1 MSDMLSIGA
10 SGVRAY
16 QVALATVSENIAN
29 SGATGYTRRTT
40 SISEVSSSG
49 SVTGQSGANGMG
61 SVVRGVVRVGDENRA
76 AEVRSTGADL
86 AKTESSVTWLGRIED
101 TLGGSQLG
109 TRLASFFNAAT
120 QLAADPTSMAAR
132 STMMEAAGGAADA
145 FTETGAALDQTAAD
159 IDNTGTDSAQSLT
172 TIAATLA
179 QINQG
184 LGRAQPGTA
193 GQATL
198 LDQRDQTL
206 EQMSALTD
214 TTVTLDSAG
223 RATVHAGGAGGP
235 LLVDNGNSATVTYA
249 RNSSGS
255 VQFSVLNGATQQVMT
270 PNGGALA
277 GIAEGAQK
285 VADAQGQLSSIAKSF
300 ADGVNGVQAT
310 GRDLDGNAGA
320 PMFAVD
326 PDGTAQMTMLMTDP
340 RTIAAGVAGGGQR
353 DNTNLANL
361 ATLRTSGGYEDAIV
375 DLTTTNAATL
385 AQRNSVADA
394 QTTIHN
400 NAVNDRDSQSG
411 VSLDNEAVDLMRF
424 QQAYSASGRVIQ
436 TARDTFQSILDIR

>member
-16 QVALATVSENIAN
+16 QVALSTVSENIAN

-40 SISEVSSSG
+40 SISEVGSSG
-49 SVTGQSGANGMG
+49 SVTGQSGFNGMG
-61 SVVRGVVRVGDENRA
+61 SVVTGVVRVGDDFRA

-86 AKTESSVTWLGRIED
+86 AKTEASVTWLGRIED
-101 TLGGSQLG
+101 TMSGSQLG
-109 TRLASFFNAAT
+109 TSLGSFFNAAT
-120 QLAADPTSMAAR
+120 QLSADPTSSAAR
-132 STMMEAAGGAADA
+132 STMMEAATGVANA
-145 FTETGAALDQTAAD
+145 FSETGAALDQTSAD
-159 IDNTGTDSAQSLT
+159 IDSMGNDSAQSLT

-184 LGRAQPGTA
+184 LGRAQPGSA

-198 LDQRDQTL
+198 LDQRDQAL

-214 TTVTLDSAG
+214 TTVSFDAAG
-223 RATVHAGGAGGP
+223 RATVQAGAAGGP
-235 LLVDNGNSATVTYA
+235 LLVQNANSATVTYA
-249 RNSSGS
+249 RNSGGS
-255 VQFSVLNGATQQVMT
+255 VQFSVLNGATQQLMT
-270 PNGGALA
+270 PSGGALA

-285 VADAQGQLSSIAKSF
+285 VADAQGQLASIAKSF
-300 ADGVNGVQAT
+300 VDDVNGVQAG
-310 GRDLDGNAGA
+310 GRDINNNPGA
-320 PMFAVD
+320 QMFAID
-326 PDGTAQMTMLMTDP
+326 PSGTAQVAMSMTDP
-340 RTIAAGVAGGGQR
+340 GTIAAGLAGGGQR
-353 DNTNLANL
+353 DNSNLANL
-361 ATLRTSGGYEDAIV
+361 AAIRTSGGYENAIV

-400 NAVNDRDSQSG
+400 NAVNQRDSQSG

-436 TARDTFQSILDIR
+436 TARDVFQTIMNIN

>member
-16 QVALATVSENIAN
+16 QVALSTVSENIAN
-29 SGATGYTRRTT
+29 SGAAGYTRRTT
-40 SISEVSSSG
+40 SIAEISSSG
-49 SVTGQSGANGMG
+49 STSGQSGTNGMG
-61 SVVRGVVRVGDENRA
+61 SVVTGIVRVGDAFRA

-86 AKTESSVTWLGRIED
+86 AKTEASVTWLSRIED

-109 TRLASFFNAAT
+109 SRLGSFFNAAT
-120 QLAADPTSMAAR
+120 QLSADPTSAAAR
-132 STMMEAAGGAADA
+132 STMLEAAAGVADA
-145 FTETGAALDQTAAD
+145 FTETGAALDQAAAD
-159 IDNTGTDSAQSLT
+159 IDNMGTDSAQSLT

-206 EQMSALTD
+206 EQLSALTD
-214 TTVTLDSAG
+214 TTVTFDAAG

-235 LLVDNGNSATVTYA
+235 LLVENASSATITFA

-255 VQFSVLNGATQQVMT
+255 VQYSVLNGSTQQLMT
-270 PNGGALA
+270 PAAGALA
-277 GIAEGAQK
+277 GIAEGAQR
-285 VADAQGQLSSIAKSF
+285 VADAQGQLAGIAKNF
-300 ADGVNGVQAT
+300 VDGVNGVQAN
-310 GRDLDGNAGA
+310 GRDLDNNNGA
-320 PMFAVD
+320 AMFALAA
-326 PDGTAQMTMLMTDP
+326 DGTAQVSLTMTDP
-340 RTIAAGVAGGGQR
+340 RTIAAGMAGGGQR
-353 DNTNLANL
+353 DNTNLATL
-361 ATLRTSGGYEDAIV
+361 AALRTSGGYEGAIA
-375 DLTTTNAATL
+375 DLTTANAATL
-385 AQRNSVADA
+385 AQRKSVADA
-394 QTTIHN
+394 QTAINN
-400 NAVNDRDSQSG
+400 NAVAQRDSQSG

-436 TARDTFQSILDIR
+436 TARDIFQTIMNIN

>member
-1 MSDMLSIGA
+1 MSDMLAIGA

-16 QVALATVSENIAN
+16 QVALSTVSENIAN

-40 SISEVSSSG
+40 SISEIG
-49 SVTGQSGANGMG
+49 STSGQSSFNGMG
-61 SVVRGVVRVGDENRA
+61 SVVTGVVRVGDGFRA

-86 AKTESSVTWLGRIED
+86 AKTEASVTWLGRIEG
-101 TLGGSQLG
+101 TLSGSQLG
-109 TRLASFFNAAT
+109 TRLSSFFNAAT
-120 QLAADPTSMAAR
+120 QLSADPTSTAAR
-132 STMMEAAGGAADA
+132 STMLEAASGVADA
-145 FTETGAALDQTAAD
+145 FTETGASLDQAASD
-159 IDNTGTDSAQSLT
+159 IDNMGSDSAASLT

-184 LGRAQPGTA
+184 LGRSQPGTA

-198 LDQRDQTL
+198 LDQRDQAL

-214 TTVTLDSAG
+214 TTVTLDTAG

-235 LLVDNGNSATVTYA
+235 LLVDNASSATVTYA
-249 RNSSGS
+249 RNSGGS
-255 VQFSVLNGATQQVMT
+255 VQFSVLNGVTQQVMT
-270 PNGGALA
+270 PAGGALA

-285 VADAQGQLSSIAKSF
+285 VADAQGQLASIAKSF
-300 ADGVNGVQAT
+300 VDGVNGVQAG
-310 GRDLDGNAGA
+310 GRDLDSNPGA
-320 PMFAVD
+320 QMFAVD
-326 PDGTAQMTMLMTDP
+326 PSGTAHVTMAMTDP

-361 ATLRTSGGYEDAIV
+361 AALRSSGGYEGAIV

-385 AQRNSVADA
+385 SQRNAVADA
-394 QTTIHN
+394 QTAIHN
-400 NAVNDRDSQSG
+400 NAINDRDSQSG

-436 TARDTFQSILDIR
+436 TARDTFQTILNIN

>member
-16 QVALATVSENIAN
+16 QVALSTVSENIAN

-40 SISEVSSSG
+40 GISEIG
-49 SVTGQSGANGMG
+49 SVGSTTGQSGFNGMG
-61 SVVRGVVRVGDENRA
+61 SIVTGVVRVGDAFRA
-76 AEVRSTGADL
+76 ADVRSTGADL
-86 AKTESSVTWLGRIED
+86 AKTEASVTWLGRIED
-101 TLGGSQLG
+101 TMSGSQLG
-109 TRLASFFNAAT
+109 TRLGSFFDAAT

-132 STMMEAAGGAADA
+132 STMMEAASGVADA
-145 FTETGAALDQTAAD
+145 FTETGASLDQAAAD
-159 IDNTGTDSAQSLT
+159 IDGMGSDSAASLT

-198 LDQRDQTL
+198 LDQRDQAL

-214 TTVTLDSAG
+214 TTVSFDTAG
-223 RATVHAGGAGGP
+223 RATVRAGGAGGP
-235 LLVDNGNSATVTYA
+235 LLVDNARSATVTYA
-249 RNSSGS
+249 RNSGGS
-255 VQFSVLNGATQQVMT
+255 VQFSVLNGVTQQLMT
-270 PNGGALA
+270 PAGGALA
-277 GIAEGAQK
+277 GIVEGAQK
-285 VADAQGQLSSIAKSF
+285 VADAQGQLAGIARSF
-300 ADGVNGVQAT
+300 ADDVNGVQTT
-310 GRDLDGNAGA
+310 GRDLDNNPGA
-320 PMFAVD
+320 PMFAID
-326 PDGTAQMTMLMTDP
+326 GSGTAHMTMSMTDP

-361 ATLRTSGGYEDAIV
+361 AALRTSGGYEDAIV

-394 QTTIHN
+394 QTTIHD
-400 NAVNDRDSQSG
+400 NAVNQRDSQSG
-411 VSLDNEAVDLMRF
+411 VSLDDEAVDLMRF

-436 TARDTFQSILDIR
+436 TARDTFQTILNIN

>member
-16 QVALATVSENIAN
+16 QVALSTVSENIAN
-29 SGATGYTRRTT
+29 SGTAGYTRRTT
-40 SISEVSSSG
+40 SISEVGASG
-49 SVTGQSGANGMG
+49 SISGQSGFNGMG
-61 SVVRGVVRVGDENRA
+61 AVVNGVVRAGDPYRA

-86 AKTESSVTWLGRIED
+86 AKTEASVTWLGRIED
-101 TLGGSQLG
+101 TMSGSQLG

-132 STMMEAAGGAADA
+132 STMMEAASGAADA
-145 FTETGAALDQTAAD
+145 FTETGAALDQAASD
-159 IDNTGTDSAQSLT
+159 IDSMGNDSAQSLT

-184 LGRAQPGTA
+184 LGRAQPGSA

-198 LDQRDQTL
+198 LDQRDQAL
-206 EQMSALTD
+206 EQLSALTD
-214 TTVTLDSAG
+214 TTITFDTAG

-235 LLVDNGNSATVTYA
+235 LLVDTSHSATVTYS
-249 RNSSGS
+249 RNSGGS
-255 VQFSVLNGATQQVMT
+255 VQFSVLNGATQQLMT
-270 PNGGALA
+270 PTAGALA

-285 VADAQGQLSSIAKSF
+285 VADAQTQLAGIAKSF
-300 ADGVNGVQAT
+300 ADGVNGVQAG
-310 GRDLDGNAGA
+310 GRDLDNNPGA
-320 PMFAVD
+320 QMFTIAT
-326 PDGTAQMTMLMTDP
+326 DGTAHITMAMTDP

-361 ATLRTSGGYEDAIV
+361 ANLRTSGGYESAIV

-385 AQRNSVADA
+385 AQRNDVADA

-400 NAVNDRDSQSG
+400 NAVNQRDSQAG
-411 VSLDNEAVDLMRF
+411 VSLDSEAVDLMRF

>member
-16 QVALATVSENIAN
+16 QVALSTVSDNIAN
-29 SGATGYTRRTT
+29 SGTTGYTRRTT
-40 SISEVSSSG
+40 SISEVGSTG
-49 SVTGQSGANGMG
+49 SVTGQSGFDGMG
-61 SVVRGVVRVGDENRA
+61 SVVTGVVRVGDDFRA

-86 AKTESSVTWLGRIED
+86 AKTEASVTWLGRIED
-101 TLGGSQLG
+101 TMGGSQLG
-109 TRLASFFNAAT
+109 TSLGSFFNAAT
-120 QLAADPTSMAAR
+120 QLSADPTSSAAR
-132 STMMEAAGGAADA
+132 STMMEAATGVANA
-145 FTETGAALDQTAAD
+145 FSETGAALDQASSD
-159 IDNTGTDSAQSLT
+159 IDSMATDSAASLT

-184 LGRAQPGTA
+184 LGRAQPGSA

-198 LDQRDQTL
+198 LDQRDQAL

-214 TTVTLDSAG
+214 TTVTLDAAG
-223 RATVHAGGAGGP
+223 RATVHAGGSGGP
-235 LLVDNGNSATVTYA
+235 LLVQNANSATITYA

-255 VQFSVLNGATQQVMT
+255 VQFSVLNGATQQSMT
-270 PNGGALA
+270 PSSGALA
-277 GIAEGAQK
+277 GIVEGAQK
-285 VADAQGQLSSIAKSF
+285 VADAQGQLASVAKSF
-300 ADGVNGVQAT
+300 VDDMNGVQAG
-310 GRDLDGNAGA
+310 GRDLSNNPGA
-320 PMFAVD
+320 PMFALD
-326 PDGTAQMTMLMTDP
+326 PDGTAQVTMTMTDP
-340 RTIAAGVAGGGQR
+340 STIAAGVAGGGQR
-353 DNTNLANL
+353 DNTNLATL
-361 ATLRTSGGYEDAIV
+361 AALRTSGGYENAIV

-400 NAVNDRDSQSG
+400 NAVNQRDSQSG

-436 TARDTFQSILDIR
+436 TARDIFQTIININ